1 MKTHIVTEGKLE
13 AVLLERLVRCHPV
26 LRERVIKMHPME
38 NRSSAHIAAGTLLT
52 LRHEPVAHISSP
64 ETLSPG
70 LLAERRGFLE
80 WRLGEAGAPE
90 DWLVVDVP
98 PNVAVLLFRDDAIMS
113 AVLPGPLSLEDRI
126 RGRYEPHAVLTE
138 LFARAGEGPFPEALM
153 QRIARA
159 DLSPLWRLEVLQP
172 LEAFLLRVSRT
183 QEAGRQESPSPTC

>member
-1 MKTHIVTEGKLE
+1 
-13 AVLLERLVRCHPV
+13 
-26 LRERVIKMHPME
+26 MHPTA
-38 NRSSAHIAAGTLLT
+38 NRSSANRTARTLLV
-52 LRHEPVAHISSP
+52 LRHEPVAHISNP
-64 ETLSPG
+64 ETLSPEF
-70 LLAERRGFLE
+70 LAERRGFLE
-80 WRLGEAGAPE
+80 WRLAEAGPPE

-98 PNVAVLLFRDDAIMS
+98 PTTAVLLFRDDELMR
-113 AVLPGPLSLEDRI
+113 AVLPGELSFEDRI

-183 QEAGRQESPSPTC
+183 QEAGRQEGPSPTC